1 MLEKA
6 IRLAAKGHEGQMDK
20 GGQPYILHPIRVMLQ
35 CETTEEKTV
44 AMLHDLLEDTAMT
57 ERDLREA
64 GFSEEVIEAVLLL
77 TKEDGADYMAYIAR
91 VCENRLA
98 ARVKLADLTD
108 NMDLNRLPGLTR
120 RDFER
125 LEKYILAKHRVEQAL
140 REEGK

>member
-6 IRLAAKGHEGQMDK
+6 ISMAANAHAGQLDK

-35 CETTEEKTV
+35 CETIEEKTV
-44 AMLHDLLEDTAMT
+44 AMLHDLLEDTDTT
-57 ERDLREA
+57 EADLRAA
-64 GFSEEVIEAVLLL
+64 GFSDAVIEAVLLL
-77 TKEDGADYMAYIAR
+77 TKEKGADYMAYIAR
-91 VCENRLA
+91 ICENRLA

-140 REEGK
+140 RKGCE